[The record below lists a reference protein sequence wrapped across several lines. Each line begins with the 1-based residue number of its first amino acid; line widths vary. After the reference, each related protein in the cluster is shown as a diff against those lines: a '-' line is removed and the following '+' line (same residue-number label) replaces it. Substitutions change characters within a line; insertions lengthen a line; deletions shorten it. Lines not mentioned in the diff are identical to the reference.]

1 MNGTTEIGRQVVEIL
16 QLSGSKQRFIG
27 VIDHY
32 DLAGTT
38 AFIRSGDQFYLA
50 FASEMPGFKPG
61 QLVSFRRDQLRAKDI
76 VAIEPEGLH
85 GT

>member
-1 MNGTTEIGRQVVEIL
+1 MSVADQVIEVL
-16 QLSGSKQRFIG
+16 KNFGSRERFIG
-27 VIDHY
+27 VIDHC

-38 AFIRSGDQFYLA
+38 VYIRSHDQSYLA
-50 FASEMPGFKPG
+50 FASELPGIKPG

-76 VAIEPEGLH
+76 IKIEGPH